1 LIKRTTLSK
10 RLKWKI
16 KQLTLSK
23 PQSINLKTFLTS
35 MWKMSSVV
43 KSKVHSNGSFSS
55 LDLIIKPKK
64 LDKWFK
70 NQKTMVSTWTLSL
83 FWSTV
88 KRKGSFRTSTQKKRM
103 ETQWEIIIRTTTKI
117 KLSLIH
123 TPRIWSSFARV
134 LLKVIFYKLITKFLT
149 IQKIILTILTDRQ
162 QLELVLLQLLQE
174 KDDRCKSSVG
184 NRNLIRD
191 LRNRT
196 KSTKSPRR

>member
-1 LIKRTTLSK
+1 MS
-10 RLKWKI
+10 
-16 KQLTLSK
+16 
-23 PQSINLKTFLTS
+23 
-35 MWKMSSVV
+35 KMSSVV
-43 KSKVHSNGSFSS
+43 KSKVHLNGLFSS

-83 FWSTV
+83 FWSIV
-88 KRKGSFRTSTQKKRM
+88 KRKGSFITSNLKKRM

-117 KLSLIH
+117 KLNLIP
-123 TPRIWSSFARV
+123 TPKIWSSFARV

-191 LRNRT
+191 HRNRT
-196 KSTKSPRR
+196 KSTKSPKR